1 MAVKTVP
8 TYFQESLSRHDHFH
22 QELCLFT
29 FYRLQNKGLEKQGE
43 LPAVAQVLQAGLA
56 LHWQQMG
63 TITIRVATAPGAL
76 VVQHDSSFCL
86 PSPALSTVILRPLS
100 VFQSMTGPQL

>member
-56 LHWQQMG
+56 WELKGPFLASVPKIPGRGGQEREEGGRLLAVLASPNTRGVTWVTGHRLG
-63 TITIRVATAPGAL
+63 T
-76 VVQHDSSFCL
+76 
-86 PSPALSTVILRPLS
+86 
-100 VFQSMTGPQL
+100 